1 MSRIS
6 AVMLSAALSTAYR
19 RAGALIDND
28 KGMSTIEYAMGSI
41 AAAALAA
48 VLYTVVNGSSVPDAF
63 ESILTDA
70 LNNRP
75 G

>member
-1 MSRIS
+1 M
-6 AVMLSAALSTAYR
+6 SAAASNSA
-19 RAGALIDND
+19 RAFWRDER
-28 KGMSTIEYAMGSI
+28 GMSTVEYAMGSI

-48 VLYTVVNGSSVPDAF
+48 VLYFVVNSGGVTDAF
-63 ESILTDA
+63 ESIITDA